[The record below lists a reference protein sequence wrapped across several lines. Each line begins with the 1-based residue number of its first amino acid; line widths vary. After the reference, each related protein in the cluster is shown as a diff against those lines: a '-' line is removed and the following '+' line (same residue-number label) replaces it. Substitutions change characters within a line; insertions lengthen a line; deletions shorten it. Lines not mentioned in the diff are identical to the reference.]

1 MHHRD
6 HYGQNQGYQ
15 PWQQGRQDRPMK
27 LEFLR
32 FKRGDPTSWIYNA
45 IQFFNY
51 YQVHEAEK
59 VMYAS
64 YHLDYDA
71 LVWFQDSEHAINCWD
86 EF

>member
-1 MHHRD
+1 
-6 HYGQNQGYQ
+6 
-15 PWQQGRQDRPMK
+15 MK
-27 LEFLR
+27 LEFPR